1 MAKETIK
8 LTDLIPQV
16 VKDVEELRASFG
28 AFETHPSQ
36 QADLGAVQSVLTE
49 LVDRLQADHPYF
61 HPNYAAQMLKPP
73 HAVAVAAYLA
83 TMIFNPNNHSQ
94 DASRATTP
102 MEREVLKDLVAMF
115 EFPENALG
123 HLTWSGTTA
132 NLEALWVGREINPGK
147 AIAHSADAHY
157 THSRMSEVLDV
168 ESIAISVDAL
178 GRMSLTDLEE
188 KLKTGKI
195 GTIVA
200 TLGTTGLG
208 AVDPLAEIILLAKQ
222 YEARVHVDTAYGG
235 FFKLIADTDLDPEAA
250 RHYAAIKDADSV
262 VVDPHKHGL
271 QPYGCGAVL
280 FKDYTVGRF
289 YKHDSPYTY
298 FTSADLHFGEIQLE
312 TSRAGAAAAAFWAT
326 TRVFPLTRDGLG
338 SVLSAGYRAAQ
349 NWYGLLNESDILQP
363 YQKPELDII
372 AYLPRANS
380 MSEIDRL
387 SQAIFLQAEQ
397 APREEQIHL
406 ATYMV
411 KPNAL
416 FAHGIN
422 VETDLAKA
430 RILRSTLMKP
440 EHETWVPRLH
450 KHIEDS
456 ARLLMN
462 K

>member
-8 LTDLIPQV
+8 LNDLIPQV
-16 VKDVEELRASFG
+16 VHDIEELRASFG
-28 AFETHPSQ
+28 DFQTHSSQ
-36 QADLGAVQSVLTE
+36 QADLQQVKGVLTE

-83 TMIFNPNNHSQ
+83 TMILNPNNHSQ

-102 MEREVLKDLVAMF
+102 MEREVLRELTAMF
-115 EFPENALG
+115 EFPEESLG

-132 NLEALWVGREINPGK
+132 NLEALWVGREVNPGK

-157 THSRMSEVLDV
+157 THSRMAEVLDV
-168 ESIAISVDAL
+168 DSIAISVDAL

-195 GTIVA
+195 GTVVA

-208 AVDPLAEIILLAKQ
+208 AVDPLADIITLARR

-235 FFKLIADTDLDPEAA
+235 FFKLIQDDLAPEAA

-280 FKDYTVGRF
+280 FKDVSVGRF

-298 FTSADLHFGEIQLE
+298 FTSAELHFGEIQLE
-312 TSRAGAAAAAFWAT
+312 TSRAGASAAAFWAT
-326 TRVFPLTRDGLG
+326 TRVFPLTKDGLG
-338 SVLSAGYRAAQ
+338 SILAAGHRAAQ
-349 NWYGLLNESDILQP
+349 NWWQLLSDSEILQP

-387 SQAIFLQAEQ
+387 SQAIFMQAEQ
-397 APREEQIHL
+397 APRPEQIHL

-422 VETDLAKA
+422 VETDMAKA

-440 EHETWVPRLH
+440 EHENWVPTLH
-450 KHIEDS
+450 THIEDS
-456 ARLLMN
+456 ARKLMN